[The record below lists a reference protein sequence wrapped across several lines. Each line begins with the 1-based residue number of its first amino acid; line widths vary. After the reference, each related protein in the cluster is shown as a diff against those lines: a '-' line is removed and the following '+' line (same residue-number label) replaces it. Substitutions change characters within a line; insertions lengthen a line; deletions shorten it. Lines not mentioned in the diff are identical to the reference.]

1 MKTIAT
7 LLLSMVSAADR
18 YLYENYS
25 FDYPA
30 HKLPISYTPLECA
43 IELHH
48 HVKLNNK
55 VPNKGGAYLLD
66 KPLPWKDF
74 EIDVSFN
81 MKHSHDDFSGL

>member
-1 MKTIAT
+1 MSAT
-7 LLLSMVSAADR
+7 ER
-18 YLYENYS
+18 TLYENYS

-55 VPNKGGAYLLD
+55 VPTKGGGYTLD
-66 KPLPWKDF
+66 KPLVWKDF
-74 EIDVSFN
+74 EIDLNVN
-81 MKHSHDDFSGL
+81 MKTGHDDFNGF